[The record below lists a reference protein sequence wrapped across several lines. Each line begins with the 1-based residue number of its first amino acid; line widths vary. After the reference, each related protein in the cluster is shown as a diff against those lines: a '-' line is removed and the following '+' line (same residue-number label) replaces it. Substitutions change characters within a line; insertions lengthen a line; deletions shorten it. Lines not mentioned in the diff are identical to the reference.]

1 MVMIIAMK
9 RNNKL
14 MNMKKSM
21 MNMKKMI
28 FNNKH
33 LKNYTK

>member
-14 MNMKKSM
+14 MNMKKNM
-21 MNMKKMI
+21 KNMKKKT

>member
-14 MNMKKSM
+14 MNMKK
-21 MNMKKMI
+21 NT

-33 LKNYTK
+33 LYNYMK

>member
-14 MNMKKSM
+14 MNMKKNM
-21 MNMKKMI
+21 KKMKKMI

>member
-14 MNMKKSM
+14 MNMKKNM
-21 MNMKKMI
+21 KNMKKKT

-33 LKNYTK
+33 LKNYMK

>member
-1 MVMIIAMK
+1 MIIAMK

-14 MNMKKSM
+14 MNMKKNM
-21 MNMKKMI
+21 KNMKKKT

-33 LKNYTK
+33 LKNYMK